1 VDTVLGLSVTA
12 TNIQTV
18 LVEGRSADG
27 ATLEHDAF
35 DVVADAE
42 SPNRASEQVAEAVLS
57 LAETDGHRLHAIG
70 VTWSEDADREA
81 SLVIDS
87 LAGLG
92 FANVVAVRSPRAVE
106 ALTRSIGR
114 MIGYQRTAVCVLEP
128 DTAILSLV
136 DTHDGEVET
145 VVSHT
150 VDSDEQLAVW
160 LESIFERD
168 DWRPEGLFLVGSVG
182 GLESLV
188 GWLEHRL
195 DLPVFDP
202 PEADLA
208 LAHGAALASATPA
221 TESLLFSVTPNV
233 DARRRAVT
241 GPLAMLIGGAIALVV
256 SVALAIGPHLI
267 PERGAVTSARHEVDK
282 AAVTPPAPK
291 VAPAPAPP
299 PAAPAPAPPPE
310 APAPDPVQELPA
322 PPPAAP
328 VEDVPAYDPGP
339 SIEAISPP
347 APDAPLGPIAPIAP
361 PPPAPV
367 VMAPAPPQVPEK
379 PRLRDRILD
388 KIPGFNRFG
397 N

>member
-1 VDTVLGLSVTA
+1 MDTVLGLSVTA

-18 LVEGRSADG
+18 LVEGRGADG

-35 DVVADAE
+35 DVFAGAE
-42 SPNRASEQVAEAVLS
+42 SSSRASEQVAEAVLS
-57 LAETDGHRLHAIG
+57 IAEADGHHLHAIG
-70 VTWSEDADREA
+70 VTWSDDADKEA
-81 SLVIDS
+81 SLVLDS

-92 FANVVAVRSPRAVE
+92 FANVVAVKSPRAVE
-106 ALTRSIGR
+106 ALARSIGR

-136 DTHDGEVET
+136 DTNDGEVQT
-145 VVSHT
+145 LVSHA

-168 DWRPEGLFLVGSVG
+168 DWRPEGLFVVGSVG
-182 GLESLV
+182 GLDALV

-195 DLPVFDP
+195 ALPVFDP

-208 LAHGAALASATPA
+208 LAHGAALASAAPA
-221 TESLLFSVTPNV
+221 TSSRLFSATP
-233 DARRRAVT
+233 DATARRHAVT
-241 GPLAMLIGGAIALVV
+241 GPLAMLIGGAVALVV
-256 SVALAIGPHLI
+256 SVALAIGPHLV
-267 PERGAVTSARHEVDK
+267 PDRDAVASARHEVEK

-310 APAPDPVQELPA
+310 APAPEPVQELPA
-322 PPPAAP
+322 PAPDAP

-347 APDAPLGPIAPIAP
+347 EPAAPVEPIAPIAP

-367 VMAPAPPQVPEK
+367 VMAPVPPQVPEK

-397 N
+397 

>member
-1 VDTVLGLSVTA
+1 MDTVLGLSVTA

-18 LVEGRSADG
+18 LVEGRGADG

-35 DVVADAE
+35 DVFAGAE
-42 SPNRASEQVAEAVLS
+42 SPSRASEQVAEAVLS
-57 LAETDGHRLHAIG
+57 IAEADGHHLHAIG
-70 VTWSEDADREA
+70 VTWSEDADKEA
-81 SLVIDS
+81 SLVLDS

-92 FANVVAVRSPRAVE
+92 FANVVAVKSPRAVE
-106 ALTRSIGR
+106 ALARSIGR

-136 DTHDGEVET
+136 DTNDGEVET
-145 VVSHT
+145 LVSRA

-160 LESIFERD
+160 LESTFERD
-168 DWRPEGLFLVGSVG
+168 DWRPEGLFVVGSVG
-182 GLESLV
+182 GLDSLV

-195 DLPVFDP
+195 GLPVFDP

-208 LAHGAALASATPA
+208 LAHGAALASAAPA
-221 TESLLFSVTPNV
+221 PSSRLFSATP
-233 DARRRAVT
+233 DAATRRRAVT
-241 GPLAMLIGGAIALVV
+241 GPLAMLIGGAVALVV
-256 SVALAIGPHLI
+256 SIALAIGPHLV
-267 PERGAVTSARHEVDK
+267 PERAAVAATHHAVDK

-291 VAPAPAPP
+291 VAPVPP
-299 PAAPAPAPPPE
+299 PAAPAPPPPE
-310 APAPDPVQELPA
+310 APAPDPVQELPEPA
-322 PPPAAP
+322 PAAP

-347 APDAPLGPIAPIAP
+347 PPAAPAEPIAPIAP

-367 VMAPAPPQVPEK
+367 VMAPAPPPVPEK

-397 N
+397 